1 MTRPLGGLLS
11 SVDRQCRT
19 LELGAV
25 QRGYCFVSAVRHFH
39 KAEAHRTAQHGM
51 RRNVG
56 LYDGTVLSEEARQVT
71 FGYAGKEWPDVQH
84 LCHGGENQRGANVGL
99 ERAGAL

>member
-1 MTRPLGGLLS
+1 
-11 SVDRQCRT
+11 
-19 LELGAV
+19 
-25 QRGYCFVSAVRHFH
+25 
-39 KAEAHRTAQHGM
+39 M